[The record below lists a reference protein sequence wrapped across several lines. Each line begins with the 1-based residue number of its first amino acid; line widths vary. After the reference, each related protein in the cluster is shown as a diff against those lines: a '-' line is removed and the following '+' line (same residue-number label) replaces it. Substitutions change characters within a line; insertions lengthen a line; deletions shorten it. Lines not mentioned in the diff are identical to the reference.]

1 MSEFIHLHTHSE
13 YSLLDGASSISQLV
27 NQAYKFDM
35 PALALTDHGNLFG
48 AVEFYQIASKRG
60 IKPILGCE
68 IYLAPLSRFKK
79 KKAKGETISYHL
91 TVLAKDKSGYQNLM
105 ELVTVG
111 FLEGFYYHPRLDK
124 EILSHKK
131 EGLVVLSGC
140 MKGEIPSL
148 LQQGRF
154 DKAKEVCLSYRDLY
168 KDDFYLEIQ
177 DTGVEEQKGV
187 NQGLVELSRELSLPL
202 VATNDVHYLYRED
215 TGTQDVLLCIQTGK
229 TLKDTD
235 RMKFPSSEFY
245 FRSPEE
251 MGKVFSGLPEAI
263 SNTRAISEKCS
274 LKLDLGKIH
283 LPRYQIPSG
292 YDLNGYLKKLCQEGI
307 SNRYPTSSSTVL
319 KRLEAELNIIGQMG
333 YAAYFL
339 IVWDFIRYAKEKK
352 ILVGPG
358 RGSATGSLV
367 AYLLGITNID
377 PLAYGLFFER
387 FLNPERTAMPD
398 IDIDIQDER
407 RGEVIDYVRRKYG
420 KENVAQIITFGTMAA
435 RAAVRD
441 VGRVLGI
448 PYGKVDRIA
457 KLIPFNK
464 PLKIAIEESTEVKE
478 LIREDSDVKNLF
490 EIAQGIEGLTRHAS
504 THAAGVV
511 IAPGR
516 LTHYTPLYR
525 TPKNETTTQYEM
537 HSLEA
542 IGLLK
547 MDFLGLKTLNVI
559 QDTLEIIRQQK
570 GEEIDLDR
578 IYLEDEKTYRLLSAG
593 ETLGV
598 FQLESR
604 GMQDLLKKLCPE
616 KFEDLIAVLALYR
629 PGPLHSRMVD
639 DFIKRKRGQS
649 KVRYLHPKLKPILE
663 ETYGVILY
671 QEQVMRIAN
680 VLADFTLGEAD
691 ILRRAMGKKIP
702 KLMDEQRDKFVQGA
716 REKGLDSAVA
726 SKIFELMAHFAGYG
740 FNKSH
745 STGYALIS
753 YQTAYLKANYPLEFM
768 AALLTSE
775 RENTDKLVPYINE
788 CRRMGIEVL
797 PPDINQSSAK
807 FMVTGD
813 KIHFGLTAVKN
824 VGETAI
830 SSIVK
835 VRQKEDKFSSIFDFC
850 QRVDLRTVNK
860 RVIESLVKCGAFDS
874 LVGYRS
880 QNLAVIDE
888 ATEEASQ
895 IQQDREKGQLSFF
908 GALEKRGESLAKE
921 RFPQIEEALKARRL
935 AWEKELLGIYVTG
948 HPLEKYQKKITHYL
962 ANSIDDLPEMR
973 DGEKIRIMGVITTI
987 IQKKDRKG
995 KRMVFFT
1002 LEDLESEIEVVVF
1015 SSLYEEYASNI
1026 KEESLVLVKGKLD
1039 TASTPPKVIA
1049 QEVFPFS
1056 RIKDVTHNLHINL
1069 KEDRL
1074 EKENLVRLKEI
1085 LSSHGGK
1092 HNIYLHFSNRGGG
1105 EAIIRSKSIKVGF
1118 TDSLISEVE
1127 DLLGPKSL
1135 WLNDKENGD
1144 VIIFD

>member
-1 MSEFIHLHTHSE
+1 MSEFTHLHIHSE

-68 IYLAPLSRFKK
+68 IYLAPGSRFKK
-79 KKAKGETISYHL
+79 KKVKGETVSYHL
-91 TVLAKDKSGYQNLM
+91 TLLAKDKKGYHNLM
-105 ELVTVG
+105 ELVTIG

-124 EILSHKK
+124 EILSRKK

-148 LQQGRF
+148 LQKGRF
-154 DKAKEVCLSYRDLY
+154 DEARQVCLFYQDLY
-168 KDDFYLEIQ
+168 KDDFYLEVQ
-177 DTGVEEQKGV
+177 DTGLEEQKEV
-187 NQGLVELSRELSLPL
+187 NQALVQLSRELSIPL
-202 VATNDVHYLYRED
+202 VATNDVHYLYRKD
-215 TGTQDVLLCIQTGK
+215 ARAQDVLLCIQTGK

-235 RMKFPSSEFY
+235 RLKFASSEFY

-251 MGKVFSGLPEAI
+251 MGKVFSDLPEAI
-263 SNTRAISEKCS
+263 SNTRAISEKCN

-283 LPRYQIPSG
+283 LPHYQIPSG
-292 YDLNGYLKKLCQEGI
+292 YDSNGYLKKLCQEGV
-307 SNRYPTSSSTVL
+307 SNRYATASSTVL
-319 KRLEAELNIIGQMG
+319 KRLEVELNIIDRMG
-333 YAAYFL
+333 YAGYFL
-339 IVWDFIRYAKEKK
+339 VVWDFIRYAKEKQ

-358 RGSATGSLV
+358 RGSVTGSLV
-367 AYLLGITNID
+367 AYLLGITNIN
-377 PLAYGLFFER
+377 PLAYGLLFER

-407 RGEVIDYVRRKYG
+407 RGEVINYVRRKYG

-435 RAAVRD
+435 RGAVRD

-448 PYGKVDRIA
+448 PYSKVDRIA
-457 KLIPFNK
+457 KLISFNRS
-464 PLKIAIEESTEVKE
+464 LKTAIEESTELKELVKE
-478 LIREDSDVKNLF
+478 DPDIKNLF
-490 EIAQGIEGLTRHAS
+490 EIAQSIEGLTRHAS

-511 IAPGR
+511 IAPDK

-525 TPKNETTTQYEM
+525 TPKNEMTTQYEM

-547 MDFLGLKTLNVI
+547 IDFLGLKTLNVI
-559 QDTLEIIRQQK
+559 QDTLEIIKQRK

-578 IYLEDEKTYRLLSAG
+578 ISLGDEKTYRLLSAG

-604 GMQDLLKKLCPE
+604 GMQDLLKKLRPE

-639 DFIKRKRGQS
+639 DFIKRKHGQS
-649 KVRYLHPKLKPILE
+649 KVQYLHPELKPILE

-680 VLADFTLGEAD
+680 VLAGFSLGRAD

-702 KLMDEQRDKFVQGA
+702 RLMDEQRDKFIEGA
-716 REKGLDSAVA
+716 KEKGLDSVVA
-726 SKIFELMAHFAGYG
+726 KRIFELMAHFAGYG

-745 STGYALIS
+745 SAGYALIS

-775 RENTDKLVPYINE
+775 RENTDKLVLYINE

-807 FMVTGD
+807 FIVAGD
-813 KIHFGLTAVKN
+813 KIRFGLTAVKN
-824 VGETAI
+824 VGEAAI
-830 SSIVK
+830 SSVLK
-835 VRQKEDKFSSIFDFC
+835 VREKEGKFSSVFDFC
-850 QRVDLRTVNK
+850 TRVDLRTVNK
-860 RVIESLVKCGAFDS
+860 RIIESLVKCGAFDS
-874 LVGYRS
+874 LVGNRS
-880 QNLAVIDE
+880 QNLVAINE

-895 IQQDREKGQLSFF
+895 VQADRERGQLSFF
-908 GALEKRGESLAKE
+908 GTLEKRGESLAKE
-921 RFPQIEEALKARRL
+921 RFPEIEEAPQSRRL
-935 AWEKELLGIYVTG
+935 AWEKELLGIYVSG

-962 ANSIDDLPEMR
+962 ANSIYDLSGMR
-973 DGEKIRIMGVITTI
+973 DREKIRIMGVITTI

-995 KRMVFFT
+995 KRMAFFT

-1015 SSLYEEYASNI
+1015 SSLYEEYASYI
-1026 KEESLVLVKGKLD
+1026 KEGGLVLVKGKLD

-1049 QEVFPFS
+1049 QEVLPFS

-1074 EKENLVRLKEI
+1074 EKEKLVRLKEI
-1085 LSSHGGK
+1085 LCSYKGK
-1092 HNIYLHFSNRGGG
+1092 HNIYLHFSNKGG
-1105 EAIIRSKSIKVGF
+1105 EETIIRSKSIKVGF

-1127 DLLGPKSL
+1127 DLLGSKSL
-1135 WLNDKENGD
+1135 WLSED
-1144 VIIFD
+1144 

>member
-1 MSEFIHLHTHSE
+1 MSEFVHLHTHSE
-13 YSLLDGASSISQLV
+13 YSLLDGASSISELV
-27 NQAYKFDM
+27 NEAYKFDM

-48 AVEFYQIASKRG
+48 AVEFYQITNKRG

-68 IYLAPLSRFKK
+68 IYLAPISRFKK
-79 KKAKGETISYHL
+79 RKTKGETSSYHL
-91 TVLAKDKSGYQNLM
+91 TVLAKDKRGYHNLM

-124 EILSHKK
+124 EILSRKRQ
-131 EGLVVLSGC
+131 GLVVLSGC

-154 DKAKEVCLSYRDLY
+154 DRAKEVCLFYLDLF
-168 KDDFYLEIQ
+168 KDDFYLEVQ
-177 DTGVEEQKGV
+177 DTGLEEQKKV
-187 NQGLVELSRELSLPL
+187 NQALVQLSRELSIPL
-202 VATNDVHYLYRED
+202 VATNDVHYLYRKD
-215 TGTQDVLLCIQTGK
+215 ARAQDVLLCIQTGK

-235 RMKFPSSEFY
+235 RMKFSSSEFY
-245 FRSPEE
+245 FRSSEE
-251 MGKVFSGLPEAI
+251 MGKIFSDLPEAI
-263 SNTRAISEKCS
+263 SNTRTVSEKCN
-274 LKLDLGKIH
+274 LELDLGKTH
-283 LPRYQIPSG
+283 LPHYQIPSG
-292 YDLNGYLKKLCQEGI
+292 YDLNSYLKKLCQEGI
-307 SNRYPTSSSTVL
+307 SNRYDTVSSTVL
-319 KRLEAELNIIGQMG
+319 KRLEAELDIIGRMG
-333 YAAYFL
+333 YAGYFL

-358 RGSATGSLV
+358 RGSVTGSLV

-377 PLAYGLFFER
+377 PLKYGLFFER

-407 RGEVIDYVRRKYG
+407 RGEVIDYVKAKYG

-441 VGRVLGI
+441 VGRVLGV
-448 PYGKVDRIA
+448 PYSKVDRIA
-457 KLIPFNK
+457 KLIPFNRSI
-464 PLKIAIEESTEVKE
+464 KISIEESIELKDLVKE
-478 LIREDSDVKNLF
+478 DPDIKNLF
-490 EIAQGIEGLTRHAS
+490 EIAQSIEGLTRHAS

-511 IAPGR
+511 MAPDK
-516 LTHYTPLYR
+516 LTRYTPLYR
-525 TPKNETTTQYEM
+525 TPKNEIITQYGM

-547 MDFLGLKTLNVI
+547 IDFLGLKTLNVI
-559 QDTLEIIRQQK
+559 QDTQEIIRKQR

-578 IYLEDEKTYRLLSAG
+578 ITLEDKKTYRLLSVG

-604 GMQDLLKKLCPE
+604 GMQDLLKKLGPE

-629 PGPLHSRMVD
+629 PGPLHSRMVE

-649 KVRYLHPKLKPILE
+649 KVQYLHPKLKPILE

-680 VLADFTLGEAD
+680 VLAGFSLGEAD

-702 KLMDEQRDKFVQGA
+702 KLMDELRDKFLQGA
-716 REKGLDSAVA
+716 KEKSLDPAVA
-726 SKIFELMAHFAGYG
+726 SQIFELMAHFAGYG

-745 STGYALIS
+745 SAGYALIS

-775 RENTDKLVPYINE
+775 RENTDKLISYINE

-807 FMVTGD
+807 FTVAAD
-813 KIHFGLTAVKN
+813 KIRFGLTAVKN

-835 VRQKEDKFSSIFDFC
+835 VREAEGRFSSIFDFC
-850 QRVDLRTVNK
+850 RRVDLRTVNK
-860 RVIESLVKCGAFDS
+860 RIIESLVKCGAFDS
-874 LVGYRS
+874 LAGYRS

-895 IQQDREKGQLSFF
+895 IQADREKGQLSFF
-908 GALEKRGESLAKE
+908 GALEKRGKSLAQD
-921 RFPQIEEALKARRL
+921 RFPQIEETPKARRL
-935 AWEKELLGIYVTG
+935 KWEKELLGIYVSG

-962 ANSIDDLPEMR
+962 ANSIYDLSGMR
-973 DGEKIRIMGVITTI
+973 DGQKIRIMGVITTI
-987 IQKKDRKG
+987 VQKKDRKG
-995 KRMVFFT
+995 KRMAFFT
-1002 LEDLESEIEVVVF
+1002 LEDLESEIEIVVF
-1015 SSLYEEYASNI
+1015 SSMYEEYASYI
-1026 KEESLVLVKGKLD
+1026 KEGSLVLVKGKLD

-1049 QEVFPFS
+1049 QEVLPFS
-1056 RIKDVTHNLHINL
+1056 RIKDVTHNLHINFE
-1069 KEDRL
+1069 EDKL
-1074 EKENLVRLKEI
+1074 EKPNLVKLKEI
-1085 LSSHGGK
+1085 LCGHKGK
-1092 HNIYLHFSNRGGG
+1092 HNIYLHFANKSGE

-1127 DLLGPKSL
+1127 DLLGPESL
-1135 WLNDKENGD
+1135 WLSED
-1144 VIIFD
+1144 

>member
-1 MSEFIHLHTHSE
+1 MSEFVHLHTHSE

-48 AVEFYQIASKRG
+48 ALEFYQIASKRG

-68 IYLAPLSRFKK
+68 IYLAPISRFKK
-79 KKAKGETISYHL
+79 KKVRGETSSYHL
-91 TVLAKDKSGYQNLM
+91 TLLAKDKTGYHNLM
-105 ELVTVG
+105 ELVTIG

-140 MKGEIPSL
+140 MRGEISSL

-154 DKAKEVCLSYRDLY
+154 DKAKRVCLFYRDLY
-168 KDDFYLEIQ
+168 KDNFYLEIQ
-177 DTGVEEQKGV
+177 DTGLGEQKEV
-187 NQGLVELSRELSLPL
+187 NQALVQLSRELSIPL

-215 TGTQDVLLCIQTGK
+215 ARAQDVLLCIQTGK

-235 RMKFPSSEFY
+235 RLKFASSEFY

-251 MGKVFSGLPEAI
+251 MGNVFSDLPEVI
-263 SNTRAISEKCS
+263 SNTRAISEKCG

-283 LPRYQIPSG
+283 LPHYQIPSG
-292 YDLNGYLKKLCQEGI
+292 YDLNEYLKKLCQEGVY
-307 SNRYPTSSSTVL
+307 NRYGTASPTVL
-319 KRLEAELNIIGQMG
+319 KRLEAELKIIGRMG
-333 YAAYFL
+333 YAGYFL

-358 RGSATGSLV
+358 RGSVTGSLV
-367 AYLLGITNID
+367 ACLLGITNID

-420 KENVAQIITFGTMAA
+420 KDNVAQIITFGTMAA

-448 PYGKVDRIA
+448 PYSKVDRIA
-457 KLIPFNK
+457 KLIPFNRS
-464 PLKIAIEESTEVKE
+464 LKIAIEDSRELKE
-478 LIREDSDVKNLF
+478 LIKEDPDIKNLF
-490 EIAQGIEGLTRHAS
+490 EIAEDIEGLTRHAS

-511 IAPGR
+511 IAPDR
-516 LTHYTPLYR
+516 LTHYTPLYQ
-525 TPKNETTTQYEM
+525 TPKNEITTQYEM

-547 MDFLGLKTLNVI
+547 IDFLGLKTLNVI
-559 QDTLEIIRQQK
+559 QDTLKIIKQQK
-570 GEEIDLDR
+570 GEEIDLDQ
-578 IYLEDEKTYRLLSAG
+578 ISLKDEKTYRLLSAG

-639 DFIKRKRGQS
+639 DFIKRKHGQS
-649 KVRYLHPKLKPILE
+649 KVQYLHPKLKPILE

-680 VLADFTLGEAD
+680 VLAGFSLGEAD

-716 REKGLDSAVA
+716 KEKGLDPAVA
-726 SKIFELMAHFAGYG
+726 SQIFKLMAHFAGYG

-788 CRRMGIEVL
+788 CRRTRIEVL
-797 PPDINQSSAK
+797 PPDINQSSVK
-807 FMVTGD
+807 FTVAGD
-813 KIHFGLTAVKN
+813 KIGFGLTAVKN
-824 VGETAI
+824 VGEAAI
-830 SSIVK
+830 SSILK
-835 VRQKEDKFSSIFDFC
+835 VREKEGKFSSIFDFC
-850 QRVDLRTVNK
+850 RRVDLRTVNK
-860 RVIESLVKCGAFDS
+860 RVIESLIKCGAFDS

-895 IQQDREKGQLSFF
+895 VQADREKGQLSFF
-908 GALEKRGESLAKE
+908 GALEKRGELLAKE
-921 RFPQIEEALKARRL
+921 RFPQIEETPKARRL
-935 AWEKELLGIYVTG
+935 AWEKELLGIYVSG
-948 HPLEKYQKKITHYL
+948 HPLEKYRKKITHYL
-962 ANSIDDLPEMR
+962 ADSIDDLSGMR

-1026 KEESLVLVKGKLD
+1026 KEGNLVLVKGKLD

-1085 LSSHGGK
+1085 LCSHKGK
-1092 HNIYLHFSNRGGG
+1092 HNIYLHFSNKGGG
-1105 EAIIRSKSIKVGF
+1105 EAIVRSKSIKVGF

-1127 DLLGPKSL
+1127 DLLGSKSL
-1135 WLNDKENGD
+1135 WLSED
-1144 VIIFD
+1144 